1 MIFEKASSAG
11 LFLQQ
16 VDVNVVQQI
25 LSLERY
31 CIRSK
36 ARERF
41 VMFSYGL
48 YSSSPD
54 PLQMTITVVILIVVL
69 CMWVMAIGVMT
80 GLLDES
86 EKKLAGVSNGMMWAI
101 GIFATPI
108 VLGLIILAIQ
118 NKAARKA
125 NLEGSEPEDAKS
137 NLPTV

>member
-1 MIFEKASSAG
+1 M
-11 LFLQQ
+11 
-16 VDVNVVQQI
+16 
-25 LSLERY
+25 Y
-31 CIRSK
+31 
-36 ARERF
+36 
-41 VMFSYGL
+41 SYGL

-125 NLEGSEPEDAKS
+125 NLESSEPEDAKS
-137 NLPTV
+137 NLPMV

>member
-1 MIFEKASSAG
+1 MIFEKTSYAG

-16 VDVNVVQQI
+16 AGVNVVQQI

-36 ARERF
+36 TRERI
-41 VMFSYGL
+41 VMYSYGL

-125 NLEGSEPEDAKS
+125 NLESSEPEDAKS
-137 NLPTV
+137 NLPMV